1 MVGTHYYRSSIPGTK
16 ISISVSENDV
26 ALLDEYA
33 RSSGLRSRSAA
44 IQHAIRLL
52 RHANLEHDY
61 ASAWGEWEEAGEQA
75 AWDVVVGDGLNDA
88 SR

>member
-1 MVGTHYYRSSIPGTK
+1 MK
-16 ISISVSENDV
+16 ISVSVSENDV

-33 RSSGLRSRSAA
+33 RTSGLRSRSAA

-52 RHANLEHDY
+52 RHADLEHDY
-61 ASAWGEWEEAGEQA
+61 ASAWDEWERSGQQA
-75 AWDVVVGDGLNDA
+75 AWEVAVGDGMSDA